1 MKTSPLKSIVN
12 LCIVVVIAGSL
23 FELAKKHNY
32 NVDNFKRSLTQFA
45 DSYDKE
51 HKLGKYGELKDV
63 KTKSS
68 DNTESEVNAE
78 PETKNSK
85 NVVYVHG
92 LGDYNQEDL
101 EIISQGI
108 EDFYGFEVEIGNP
121 HSNPSSRYFINGE
134 YVNAFEVLK
143 LEEQDGDGRHVYVTN
158 HPLCANEI
166 KTELISG
173 YAMYYHEASV
183 VSTYQLKQNGNYRIS
198 NLQNV
203 ANHEL
208 GHNFGLNHC
217 DDEDCLMKV
226 NGTNRKEFCNNCKR
240 KLNQ

>member
-12 LCIVVVIAGSL
+12 LCIVVVIVGSL

-32 NVDNFKRSLTQFA
+32 SIDKFKQSAAEYA

-51 HKLGKYGELKDV
+51 HKLGKYGKSVDV
-63 KTKSS
+63 KNKPTSKPVVKS
-68 DNTESEVNAE
+68 
-78 PETKNSK
+78 ETKKPK
-85 NVVYVHG
+85 NIVYVHG
-92 LGDYNQEDL
+92 FGNYNHEDL
-101 EIISQGI
+101 ETVRQGI
-108 EDFYGFEVEIGNP
+108 ENFYGLETKIGNP
-121 HSNPSSRYFINGE
+121 HSNPRSRYFINDE

-173 YAMYYHEASV
+173 YAMYYDDASV

-203 ANHEL
+203 ANHEI
-208 GHNFGLNHC
+208 GHNFGLSHC

-240 KLNQ
+240 KLNQLNQ